1 MRRKG
6 GDVLAHPRR
15 TERITYTATRRS
27 RRGGHD
33 GAVTT
38 GRSRGRRSRRHLF
51 PFNKKQIISHFT
63 FPCLFKF
70 LFHIFY
76 LYFYFTFSISH
87 FHISIFTI
95 HKLFYI
101 SISHFYFTFLFSQF
115 TNYFTFLFSQ
125 FTNYFHNSQTNKS
138 YKK

>member
-1 MRRKG
+1 MRRRG

-15 TERITYTATRRS
+15 PERIADTTTRRS

-63 FPCLFKF
+63 FSICISISHF
-70 LFHIFY
+70 LFHIFTFSICISISHF
-76 LYFYFTFSISH
+76 LFHTFTFAISH
-87 FHISIFTI
+87 FHIFTFSIFTF
-95 HKLFYI
+95 HKLFH
-101 SISHFYFTFLFSQF
+101 ISHFLFLF
-115 TNYFTFLFSQ
+115 L
-125 FTNYFHNSQTNKS
+125 NSIQS
-138 YKK
+138 